1 MRLTLKNCVGA
12 TAAPTH
18 AQKPLITD
26 SDSWQLAPTNPLFSA
41 FDFGGGRASD
51 SAFTIGGDGDVND
64 YKDDIYNVKNGK
76 SILEW
81 YREKLESYRYVV
93 KELLGR

>member
-1 MRLTLKNCVGA
+1 MV
-12 TAAPTH
+12 
-18 AQKPLITD
+18 
-26 SDSWQLAPTNPLFSA
+26 
-41 FDFGGGRASD
+41 
-51 SAFTIGGDGDVND
+51 FTIGANGDIKND
-64 YKDDIYNVKNGK
+64 EDDIYNVKNGK